1 MERTTGRVE
10 EAGEWLEEFES
21 EGTGGI
27 VVWERVGVKGMDN
40 ELIVEVG
47 KCITYWLVKCWQ

>member
-27 VVWERVGVKGMDN
+27 VVWERVSVK
-40 ELIVEVG
+40 
-47 KCITYWLVKCWQ
+47 